1 LPVQSLLI
9 RNIHTLVTMD
19 PARREMRRAAMRIVG
34 PAIEWIGDSDQAM
47 SMQADVVLD
56 LKDRHLVLPGLIN
69 THHHFYQVLT
79 RAIPGAQSDELFTW
93 LTRLYPLWARM
104 NPDCIRLSAQL
115 AAAELLLSGC
125 TTSSDHLYVF
135 PNGSTLDDEIDAVRE
150 VGLRFH
156 AARGSMSV
164 GQSLGGL
171 PPDSLVE
178 AEDTILRD
186 SQRLIERYHDNS
198 RHAMVRMV
206 LAPCSPFSVSP
217 DLMRHSAA
225 LARRYPGVRLHT
237 HLAESDSDLRFSR
250 ERYGMSPREYAE
262 SLEWLGPD
270 VWHAHCVKLAPEDL
284 RRFAQTA
291 TGVAHCPCSNMRL
304 GSGIAPVRQML
315 AQGVNVGLGVDG
327 SASNDV
333 NNMLHETRVAML
345 LARVA
350 SCDPQA
356 MTPRQALELA
366 TLGGA
371 RVLGR
376 DDIGQLAVGMSAD
389 FIALDIDRPAFAGA
403 HADPVAAVLLTQP
416 GYVDFSFV
424 NGRRLVDSGNLVNLD
439 LRGLSAQVNAAA
451 LGLLPSGR

>member
-1 LPVQSLLI
+1 MRSLLI

-19 PARREMRRAAMRIVG
+19 AGRRELRHAAMRIVG
-34 PAIEWIGDSDQAM
+34 PAIEWIGDSAQGM
-47 SMQADVVLD
+47 SLQADEVLD
-56 LKDRHLVLPGLIN
+56 LKDRHVVLPGLIN

-79 RAIPGAQSDELFTW
+79 RAIPGAQSDELFNW

-104 NPDCIRLSAQL
+104 NPDDIRLSAQL

-125 TTSSDHLYVF
+125 TTSSDHLYLF
-135 PNGSTLDDEIDAVRE
+135 PNGSTLDDEIDAVRK

-156 AARGSMSV
+156 AARGSMSI
-164 GQSLGGL
+164 GESQGGL

-178 AEDTILRD
+178 AEDSILED
-186 SQRLIERYHDNS
+186 SQRLIERYHDMS

-217 DLMRHSAA
+217 DLMRHCAQ
-225 LARRYPGVRLHT
+225 LARQYPGVRLHT
-237 HLAESDSDLRFSR
+237 HLAESDSDIRYSR
-250 ERYGMSPREYAE
+250 ERFGMSPGEYAQDV
-262 SLEWLGPD
+262 EWLGPD
-270 VWHAHCVKLAPEDL
+270 VWHAHCVKLTPDEVT
-284 RRFAQTA
+284 RFGRTG

-315 AQGVNVGLGVDG
+315 AQGVRVGLGVDG

-333 NNMLHETRVAML
+333 NNMLQEARVAML

-350 SCDPQA
+350 AGDPRA
-356 MTPRQALELA
+356 MAPRAALELA

-371 RVLGR
+371 QVLGR
-376 DDIGQLAVGMSAD
+376 DDVGSLAVGMSAD

-416 GYVDFSFV
+416 GHVDFSFV
-424 NGRRLVDSGNLVNLD
+424 NGRRLVDSGRLVNLD
-439 LRGLSAQVNAAA
+439 LRDLSARANAAA
-451 LGLLPSGR
+451 QELLHSAP